1 MTNTW
6 EYDTFVVGTNRQ
18 KFKRIRHML
27 KRLKYNPEDTVIVIY
42 NNTDNT
48 QRVIECMKRSPGGNH
63 TFESQVAESTRYFG
77 GESIVGTGCT
87 KFKPTHVMTHT
98 GRYEYGEWLILFKV
112 LGDVY

>member
-1 MTNTW
+1 
-6 EYDTFVVGTNRQ
+6 
-18 KFKRIRHML
+18 ML

-77 GESIVGTGCT
+77 GESIVGTGCA
-87 KFKPTHVMTHT
+87 KFKPRHVM
-98 GRYEYGEWLILFKV
+98 YKYWVVIYSLNQYDNFDMYNLI
-112 LGDVY
+112 